1 MSKRMDASKNE
12 EATMGRIRVNT
23 EQVMEAGGQL
33 SAGSG
38 RLAEIGHALRGAVGG
53 LNVGAWEG
61 VSRGRAEPLLGRV
74 GPESRRL
81 ANDLAALGRTLE
93 RVASVFEEEDGTA
106 ARNLSG
112 MPWVSWDA
120 GGGSY
125 AGSPPPPDDNPDF
138 RGVRGAEEAEYGLMS
153 GQPFTQGIGDESDI
167 LPSDV
172 RQGGIGDCYLMASLA
187 AIALQD
193 PGVIRRMIRDNGD
206 GTYTVTLHQNMRG
219 LAAWQPQFYPVEVV
233 VTPEFPLE
241 GGDLVFAQSVDGQG
255 DRQELWTALVEKAYA
270 QANGG
275 YHDIEGG
282 WGHAAMEAVTGVES
296 QWFSPSS
303 ATIDTFA
310 DHFEAGNAITASS
323 LGELAIWGENGE
335 IIIDIP
341 DASDRNPLF
350 QDHTLCE
357 NHEYYVTGVD
367 RANGSITVRNPW
379 GWNEG
384 EVTLSFAEFQGAFR
398 RASVNPLAP

>member
-153 GQPFTQGIGDESDI
+153 GQPFTRGIGDESDI

-172 RQGGIGDCYLMASLA
+172 HQGRVGDCYLMASLA
-187 AIALQD
+187 AIAVQD
-193 PGVIRRMIRDNGD
+193 PDVIRRMIRDNGD
-206 GTYTVTLHQNMRG
+206 GTYTVTLHRNMRG
-219 LAAWQPQFYPVEVV
+219 LVAWQPQFYPVEVV
-233 VTPEFPLE
+233 VTPEFPLLN
-241 GGDLVFAQSVDGQG
+241 GDLLFARSVDGRG
-255 DRQELWTALVEKAYA
+255 DGRELWTALVEKAYA

-282 WGHAAMEAVTGVES
+282 WGHTAMEAITGVES

-303 ATIDTFA
+303 ATLDTFA
-310 DHFEAGNAITASS
+310 DHFEAGHAITASS
-323 LGELAIWGENGE
+323 LMELAIGRE
-335 IIIDIP
+335 DDDFFVDLP
-341 DASDRNPLF
+341 DPSDWNPLF
-350 QDHTLCE
+350 MDDDLYE
-357 NHEYYVTGVD
+357 NHEYYVTDVD
-367 RANGSITVRNPW
+367 RASGSITVRNPW
-379 GWNEG
+379 GWHRG

-398 RASVNPLAP
+398 RASVNPLTP